1 MSLKIKL
8 ENRDFSLMMTHNKKV
23 KNIFTLLN
31 FVSIISFIILIT
43 LILLLL
49 LKQQISLIN
58 IAIPLLISL
67 SLLSFIPFIV
77 TKKKENGYSL
87 SFVFLYVFFIDAA
100 IRYGRMYNSIN
111 GLIAVIPL
119 NSARFIISS
128 VLIEDLLYIMLAG
141 FLISFIL
148 TFLTWGFS
156 IIREVKG
163 LLISGLLLISAFI
176 YFEFIRLS
184 FLSFESFIFF
194 TAVTVLISILIS
206 LMESNDVK
214 SNNFF
219 AVFSISFPF
228 LILAGIPFNQFSI
241 ANYPIDQITFNLGI
255 LAFQSLSLLIIIWLT
270 FESIENLVFQV
281 KERMK
286 YSTIINVATGA
297 LTTLV
302 FILLF
307 GNKMFT
313 LFNTYQFF
321 TSISSILYM
330 ILVFF
335 IVFFSLSLSLFI
347 LLGVKKI
354 EIKALLILFLFELLY
369 ILVMNGRKEFFIP
382 SSLIFGSILTAEYLG
397 TSIIS
402 KSISKRF
409 FGGKSILDKSQ
420 DMKINSQN
428 VDILRPPLCWVKSGS
443 LEGYTIRGIIGVK
456 SGFGYVLD
464 AYDPSSRKRVAI
476 KVLKEAGDD
485 GTPIAFDANTLNKF
499 NEEHMKLKNLK
510 GIRNVVSI
518 IDTHLPEIER
528 YNGVNKL
535 EAYIKSPP
543 YIVMEFLTGGSLSD
557 GYDLFTKKEFIRPL
571 LLIITGVAD
580 GLYEAHSKGIIH
592 GDIKPDN
599 ILFASVGRYTF
610 KNESVDPQ
618 KLENSILKGY
628 LIPKLTDFGT
638 AKVVT
643 SGRITFSTATVHY
656 APPEILVNSNV
667 VDQRYDVYELGLLL
681 YYELAGVAGSAE
693 KSLNLNKRQAELS
706 RLINQGKFF
715 DDPGEIVKI
724 MESIDVPD
732 LRIINP
738 GVSERL
744 NLFVR
749 RAIDP
754 DPSKRPKSMKDF
766 SIALKTIAINDYNFL
781 EIKNY

>member
-8 ENRDFSLMMTHNKKV
+8 ENRDFALMMTHNKKV
-23 KNIFTLLN
+23 KSLFTLLN

-49 LKQQISLIN
+49 LKQQVYFMN
-58 IAIPLLISL
+58 IIIPLLLSL
-67 SLLSFIPFIV
+67 SLLSFIPSII
-77 TKKKENGYSL
+77 TKQRENGYSL
-87 SFVFLYVFFIDAA
+87 SFVFVYVFFIDAA
-100 IRYGRMYNSIN
+100 VRYGRMYNLIN
-111 GLIAVIPL
+111 GLVLKIPL
-119 NSARFIISS
+119 SSARFVISS
-128 VLIEDLLYIMLAG
+128 VLIGDLFYIMLSG
-141 FLISFIL
+141 FIISFIL
-148 TFLTWGFS
+148 TFLTWGFR
-156 IIREVKG
+156 IIREVKD
-163 LLISGLLLISAFI
+163 LLISGFLVISAFI

-184 FLSFESFIFF
+184 LLSFESFIFF
-194 TAVTVLISILIS
+194 IAATILLSVFIS
-206 LMESNDVK
+206 LMESDDAR
-214 SNNFF
+214 SNNFLP
-219 AVFSISFPF
+219 VFSISLPVV
-228 LILAGIPFNQFSI
+228 ILVGVPLNLFSI
-241 ANYPIDQITFNLGI
+241 GKFPSDQIIFSLGI
-255 LAFQSLSLLIIIWLT
+255 LAFQSLGLLIIIWLT

-281 KERMK
+281 KQRMK
-286 YSTIINVATGA
+286 YSVMINVGVGA
-297 LTTLV
+297 LTTLI
-302 FILLF
+302 FILLL
-307 GNKMFT
+307 GSKMFT
-313 LFNTYQFF
+313 LLNTYHFF
-321 TSISSILYM
+321 TSIPSILYM
-330 ILVFF
+330 ILIFF
-335 IVFFSLSLSLFI
+335 IVFFSLSLSFFI
-347 LLGVKKI
+347 TLGVKKI
-354 EIKALLILFLFELLY
+354 EIKALPTWFLFALLY
-369 ILVMNGRKEFFIP
+369 ASLMNGKNDFFIP
-382 SSLIFGSILTAEYLG
+382 SSLIFGSVVTVEYLG

-402 KSISKRF
+402 RNISKRF
-409 FGGKSILDKSQ
+409 FGGKSVLDKSQ
-420 DMKINSQN
+420 DVKISSQT

-464 AYDPSSRKRVAI
+464 AYDPSSGKRVAI

-510 GIRNVVSI
+510 GIRNIVSI

-528 YNGVNKL
+528 YNGVNRL

-557 GYDLFTKKEFIRPL
+557 GYDLFTKKEYIRPL

-599 ILFASVGRYTF
+599 ILFSSVGRYTF

-618 KLENSILKGY
+618 KLESGILKGY
-628 LIPKLTDFGT
+628 LIPKITDFGT

-643 SGRITFSTATVHY
+643 SGRTTFSTATIHY
-656 APPEILVNSNV
+656 APPEILVNQNV

-693 KSLNLNKRQAELS
+693 KSLNFNKRQDELS
-706 RLINQGKFF
+706 KLINQGKFF
-715 DDPGEIVKI
+715 DDPEEIIKI

-732 LRIINP
+732 LRNVNS

-744 NLFVR
+744 NLFVK
-749 RAIDP
+749 RAIEP
-754 DPSKRPKSMKDF
+754 NPSKRPKSMKDF
-766 SIALKTIAINDYNFL
+766 SIALKSIAINDYNFI